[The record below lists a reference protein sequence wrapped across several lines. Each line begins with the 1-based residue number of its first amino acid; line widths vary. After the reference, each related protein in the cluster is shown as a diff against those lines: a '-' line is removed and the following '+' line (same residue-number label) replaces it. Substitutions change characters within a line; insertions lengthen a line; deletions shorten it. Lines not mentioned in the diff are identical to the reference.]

1 MFHDL
6 DQRSQCNDTGEGR
19 DRIHSCTYIMI
30 PNYVK
35 NKLRHK
41 VEGYNLK

>member
-1 MFHDL
+1 MTWTNAH
-6 DQRSQCNDTGEGR
+6 NVMMGEGR
-19 DRIHSCTYIMI
+19 DKIQSCTYIMI

-41 VEGYNLK
+41 LEGLILK